1 MNASTETSKA
11 PRVVIVGAG
20 FGGLAAAKAL
30 AKAPVQTTIID
41 RQNYHLFQP
50 LLYQVATAALS
61 PADIAWPIRTILG
74 SQQNTRVVMGE
85 VQGVDPAHKRIVMH
99 DREIAYDYLVLATGA
114 THAYFGHDGW
124 APYAPGLKRLDD
136 ATDIRRRIL
145 LAFER
150 AEVEADPEHRRAMLT
165 FVVVGAGP
173 TGVEM
178 AGSMAEL
185 ARKALAADFRNV
197 DPRQARI
204 VLVDAGS
211 RVLPTFPNSLSR
223 YAETA
228 LRKLGVEV
236 KLGAP
241 VTRCSEL
248 GVTLDG
254 HDIPTRTVIWA
265 AGVVAS
271 PAARWLNVEAD
282 RAGRVPV
289 DAQLRASGYDDVHVI
304 GDTALCLDKHNKPL
318 PGIAPV
324 AKQQGAHAGKL
335 ISALVLGMPEPAPF
349 RYRDWGK
356 LATIGRRAA
365 VIDWDIFRIKGWLAW
380 WIWGMV
386 HIYFLINLRSRMM
399 VALQWLW
406 SYLTFERGARLI
418 IGVEDQQIE
427 TR

>member
-1 MNASTETSKA
+1 
-11 PRVVIVGAG
+11 
-20 FGGLAAAKAL
+20 
-30 AKAPVQTTIID
+30 
-41 RQNYHLFQP
+41 
-50 LLYQVATAALS
+50 
-61 PADIAWPIRTILG
+61 
-74 SQQNTRVVMGE
+74 
-85 VQGVDPAHKRIVMH
+85 
-99 DREIAYDYLVLATGA
+99 
-114 THAYFGHDGW
+114 
-124 APYAPGLKRLDD
+124 
-136 ATDIRRRIL
+136 
-145 LAFER
+145 
-150 AEVEADPEHRRAMLT
+150 MLT

-204 VLVDAGS
+204 VLVDAGP
-211 RVLPTFPNSLSR
+211 RVLPTFPDSLSR

-254 HDIPTRTVIWA
+254 HDILTRTVIWA